1 MKADG
6 LFGGDWTQQ
15 KLDRLAKYLHE
26 YTKIFTKN
34 AAARFY
40 TTIYV
45 DAFAGAGYIRRP
57 TTIGFQEHLFD
68 ELIEEDAQGFMKGS
82 VIRALEV
89 EPRFDEYLFIEQDSK
104 RCNELESL
112 KSRYPDRRIQIVE
125 GEANEYLKEWCK
137 TTDWRR
143 TRAVVFLDPYGMEV
157 EWSLLERI
165 AQTQAIDLWLL
176 FPLGIGVMRLLTSKQ
191 APPAA
196 WSDRLTRILG
206 TDEWKTVFYSQSV
219 TRTLFGP
226 AEFQIREADQ
236 ELVGAFF
243 LNRLAKIFPRVAD
256 KPFILR
262 NSKNSPLYLL
272 CFAAGNPKKA
282 EIAVRIAQYILR
294 S

>member
-15 KLDRLAKYLHE
+15 KLDLLAKYLRA
-26 YTKIFTKN
+26 YTTIFTRNPK
-34 AAARFY
+34 ARFY
-40 TTIYV
+40 ETVYV

-57 TTIGFQEHLFD
+57 KTAEFQEPLF
-68 ELIEEDAQGFMKGS
+68 EEDAQGFIKGS
-82 VIRALEV
+82 AIRALEV
-89 EPRFDEYLFIEQDSK
+89 EPRFNHYLFIEKDSK
-104 RCNELESL
+104 KCDELRALS
-112 KSRYPDRRIQIVE
+112 SMYPGRDIQIAE
-125 GEANEYLKEWCK
+125 AEANEYLKEWCS
-137 TTDWRR
+137 TTDWHR

-157 EWSLLERI
+157 DWSLLQRI

-176 FPLGIGVMRLLTSKQ
+176 FPLGIGVMRLLPGKQ
-191 APPAA
+191 APSAA
-196 WSDRLTRILG
+196 WSDRLTQILG
-206 TDEWKTVFYSQSV
+206 TDEWKTAFYSQSV

-243 LNRLAKIFPRVAD
+243 LNRLAKIFPKVAD